1 MKTGIFETEHFE
13 GSYPV
18 IKLFDNGKNDITIF
32 TYQSAWEQF
41 KHLFPGEPEKY
52 EWIVKP
58 ETRSKYLFIR
68 DMYREIKRKKI
79 ELVYLNTISNNFII
93 YALFV
98 LLLRKTRVIL
108 TIHNINSQFEFKP
121 SLSPR
126 RIIRYIGRRMLLS
139 VIKEFNVV
147 GMTLVG
153 PLEERL
159 AKNDKVY
166 CVPGAVFE
174 ETNCRQTQPSINDRI
189 NIVIPGTVDGRRRDY
204 EQAIA
209 LVRLLEQQRV
219 PVTITFLGRFYEQY
233 GAGILQKIKDLRLVH
248 TRLDYYEFETVA
260 QPEFDRIMNN
270 AHFVFIPSVL
280 TTVIEDGVR
289 ELYGTT
295 ISSGNLFDVI
305 KHAKPFIIPERLKID
320 AFLERSCFRYSR
332 IEEITGFIIRM
343 RDDMPGYTALLED
356 ALQASRNYTIQKIR
370 ERNPGLFN
378 S

>member
-18 IKLFDNGKNDITIF
+18 IKLFDNGKNEITIF
-32 TYQSAWEQF
+32 TYQPAWEQF
-41 KHLFPGEPEKY
+41 KHLFPREPEKY
-52 EWIVKP
+52 DWIVKP
-58 ETRSKYLFIR
+58 ETKSKYIFIK
-68 DMYREIKRKKI
+68 DIYREIKRKEIK
-79 ELVYLNTISNNFII
+79 LVYLNTISNNFII
-93 YALFV
+93 YALLV
-98 LLLRKTRVIL
+98 LLLPKTRVVL

-153 PLEERL
+153 PLEQKL
-159 AKNDKVY
+159 AKNKKVY

-174 ETNCRQTQPSINDRI
+174 ETSCRQTQPSINDRV

-204 EQAIA
+204 DQALA
-209 LVRLLEQQRV
+209 LVRLFEQQHI
-219 PVTITFLGRFYEQY
+219 PATITFLGRFYEEY
-233 GAGILQKIKDLRLVH
+233 GARILKKIKSLELTH
-248 TRLDYYEFETVA
+248 TQLDYFEFETVA

-270 AHFVFIPSVL
+270 AHLVFIPSVL

-289 ELYGTT
+289 EIYGTT
-295 ISSGNLFDVI
+295 MSSGNLFDVI
-305 KHAKPFIIPERLKID
+305 KHAKPFIIPGPLKID
-320 AFLERSCFRYSR
+320 PFLEKSCFRYNSL
-332 IEEITGFIIRM
+332 EEIAGFITTIKG
-343 RDDMPGYTALLED
+343 DPHGYTTLLEK
-356 ALQASRNYTIQKIR
+356 ALQASRNYTIEKIR